1 VIWSGYAALLALL
14 VILGG
19 LWLTSY
25 AKNKAYLEEVD
36 AKVPLLDQQSKAC
49 RTRPSVTCS
58 ICCRC

>member
-1 VIWSGYAALLALL
+1 MIWSGYAALLALL

-36 AKVPLLDQQSKAC
+36 AKGAAAGPAEQSAAE
-49 RTRPSVTCS
+49 PDPA
-58 ICCRC
+58 